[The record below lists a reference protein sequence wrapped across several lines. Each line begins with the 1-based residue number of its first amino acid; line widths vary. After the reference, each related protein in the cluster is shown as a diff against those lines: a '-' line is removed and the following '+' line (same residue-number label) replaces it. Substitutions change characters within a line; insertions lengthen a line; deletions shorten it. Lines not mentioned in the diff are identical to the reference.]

1 MIRKLVLSH
10 DTGFEK
16 RHPRMQLKTIL
27 NAVEKNKSFVYG
39 EARWSKN
46 RTTREIEFDV
56 QLRKNSKPI
65 CSGCHKHRPGY
76 DRLTAQSTR
85 HCAGHHGRILQM
97 SFNKEKS
104 SMVNQTVFLSWEHRF
119 SFQCPASLMG

>member
-1 MIRKLVLSH
+1 VIRKLVLSH

-76 DRLTAQSTR
+76 DRLTARRFDRSKYPALCRTSR
-85 HCAGHHGRILQM
+85 
-97 SFNKEKS
+97 SNS
-104 SMVNQTVFLSWEHRF
+104 SDE
-119 SFQCPASLMG
+119 FQ